1 MRIGR
6 AAAGSR
12 IGTIGILMERAV
24 WALSEAVA
32 ASASHIALR
41 RIKIND
47 NFREFEIRSARLRKN
62 SVFLK
67 IGPQSC

>member
-12 IGTIGILMERAV
+12 MGTIGILMERVV

-41 RIKIND
+41 RIKVND
-47 NFREFEIRSARLRKN
+47 NFREFEIWSARLKKKAC
-62 SVFLK
+62 F
-67 IGPQSC
+67 